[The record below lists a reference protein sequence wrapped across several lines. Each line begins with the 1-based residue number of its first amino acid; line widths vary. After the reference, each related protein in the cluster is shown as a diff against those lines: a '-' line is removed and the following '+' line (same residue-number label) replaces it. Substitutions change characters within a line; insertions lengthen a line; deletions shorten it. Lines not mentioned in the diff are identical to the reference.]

1 MTVFDSYLTN
11 ERSDNAV
18 GYMGTFSGV
27 TVGATYTFGR
37 DAVVQQQPTARAR
50 LPETSGP
57 FCKQYKGLLG
67 EDYQNVGVTASSD
80 QMRGNTGSATSLP
93 SALYT
98 GSRAIVKG
106 HYEFSLGKV
115 SGGWIRRNLDAGA
128 SSLQPDGSGPARMA
142 RSRSPLAAVPSSGR
156 INSARWPGF
165 STDSDVSIGSGVGG
179 FDNSRV
185 LKARGRA
192 DR

>member
-115 SGGWIRRNLDAGA
+115 SGGWIHQNLDAGA
-128 SSLQPDGSGPARMA
+128 SSLQSDISAGRGIRPRSALPFTLRPDGSGPARMA
-142 RSRSPLAAVPSSGR
+142 RSRSPLAAVSSSGR
-156 INSARWPGF
+156 NQLDTMAGIQHRF
-165 STDSDVSIGSGVGG
+165 
-179 FDNSRV
+179 
-185 LKARGRA
+185 
-192 DR
+192 